1 MNIRP
6 PRPSF
11 KTRKM
16 QNEIFHQSAFN
27 CKGEDK
33 EVEEMCN
40 THSKC
45 PGMLL
50 VILQEARD
58 LLNRFL
64 H

>member
-1 MNIRP
+1 
-6 PRPSF
+6 
-11 KTRKM
+11 M